1 MGRALLALDPRQAEE
16 VRRRR
21 RAGETW
27 RSIADAFGWSCSHP
41 AQYIKNAL
49 RRRAPNP
56 AAVGGYLSRAE
67 ATRLAEADP
76 SLSRRCAKCG
86 RPNHKI
92 VSSGGDGYD
101 AVPVGFVRRGG
112 RWLCE
117 ECAPKPK
124 PPTDFQGDWGE
135 SADTYTI
142 QGLRARP

>member
-1 MGRALLALDPRQAEE
+1 MGRRALLALDPRQAEE

-41 AQYIKNAL
+41 AKYIKNAL

-56 AAVGGYLSRAE
+56 DAVGGYLSRAE

-76 SLSRRCAKCG
+76 SLSLRCASCG
-86 RPNHKI
+86 RPNHTI
-92 VSSGGDGYD
+92 VPSGGDGYD

-112 RWLCE
+112 RWLCPD
-117 ECAPKPK
+117 CVPKRRGPTRWQRLWGD
-124 PPTDFQGDWGE
+124 PPEVYGP
-135 SADTYTI
+135 AK
-142 QGLRARP
+142 